1 MFKVFISEISA
12 DPVLNID
19 GRRNTGNLRRKLC
32 IKITTTSL
40 ITFGVLQR
48 MFPASSEN
56 FEWLSSKKFQF
67 VLVHTERQAQSH
79 FQINVAIMFQ
89 DYVDRGNFRHLE
101 MFGRSLIDIGQN
113 FFSDLSIDVSFTS
126 PFKHYQPD

>member
-1 MFKVFISEISA
+1 MHSPAIYLWYNDLLTELRQQQELLGIDSSTHPDFDYDVKQTIEAKLVKGLQDMFKVFISEISA

-40 ITFGVLQR
+40 VTFGVLQR

-79 FQINVAIMFQ
+79 F
-89 DYVDRGNFRHLE
+89 
-101 MFGRSLIDIGQN
+101 
-113 FFSDLSIDVSFTS
+113 
-126 PFKHYQPD
+126 